1 MMTPAAEP
9 LSAQTRQHLRAV
21 RDALLRLH
29 KALLDDERAAYERI
43 HGRVT
48 PARLLELLLTDP
60 WFAWLRTV
68 SGMVVRMDESLAPR
82 SAATEQEGLQLVR
95 LVRETIMPDE
105 NGFGFG
111 VKYHV
116 AVQREPAVLLAH
128 CTLRKLLP
136 AP

>member
-1 MMTPAAEP
+1 M
-9 LSAQTRQHLRAV
+9 
-21 RDALLRLH
+21 
-29 KALLDDERAAYERI
+29 LLDDERAAYERI

-48 PARLLELLLTDP
+48 PARLLELLLSDP

-68 SGMVVRMDESLAPR
+68 SGLVVRIDEYLAPR
-82 SAATEQEGLQLVR
+82 NVPTEQEGRALVNLVR
-95 LVRETIMPDE
+95 DTIVPDE